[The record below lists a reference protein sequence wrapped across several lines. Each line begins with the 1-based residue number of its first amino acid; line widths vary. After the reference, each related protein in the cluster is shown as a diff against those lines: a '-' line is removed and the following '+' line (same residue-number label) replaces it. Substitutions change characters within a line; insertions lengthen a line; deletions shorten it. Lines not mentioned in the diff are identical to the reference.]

1 MAWVSSIAKLT
12 AGEVV
17 AIDGKTLCGTR
28 EAGKKALVH
37 MVSAWASAN
46 NLVLAQRKV
55 DEKSNEITA
64 IPKLL
69 NALELAGT
77 VVTVD
82 AMGCQRDIASLI
94 IEKKAD
100 YVLAVKD
107 NQGLLAEQVRD
118 SFLLLSS
125 DAVAE
130 DIDCAGNPQSGSG
143 RVEQRRCSVIADL
156 SMIEKAAEWA
166 SLQGLVRIESE
177 RYHKATGKTEREIRY
192 YITSLRP
199 DAARLN
205 SVIRQHWGIEN
216 KLHWVLDVGFSEDLD
231 RKRAGHAA
239 QNFSLLNR
247 IALNLL
253 KQETTFKRGI
263 KGKRLKAA
271 WNHPYLLKL
280 LGI

>member
-1 MAWVSSIAKLT
+1 
-12 AGEVV
+12 
-17 AIDGKTLCGTR
+17 
-28 EAGKKALVH
+28 
-37 MVSAWASAN
+37 
-46 NLVLAQRKV
+46 
-55 DEKSNEITA
+55 
-64 IPKLL
+64 
-69 NALELAGT
+69 
-77 VVTVD
+77 
-82 AMGCQRDIASLI
+82 MGCQREIASLI
-94 IEKKAD
+94 VAKKAD

-107 NQGLLAEQVRD
+107 NQGLLAEQVKD
-118 SFLLLSS
+118 SFLLLAS

-130 DIDCAGNPQSGSG
+130 QIDCGHR

-156 SMIEKAAEWA
+156 SMIEKAAGWA

-205 SVIRQHWGIEN
+205 AVIRQHWGIEN
-216 KLHWVLDVGFSEDLD
+216 KLHWVLDVGFGEDMD

-271 WNHPYLLKL
+271 WNLPYLLKL